1 MAVTSRDRF
10 PCEPDPMST
19 EPSDAHTH
27 PPPGRKNAYDREE
40 LLACAR
46 GELFDPD
53 SGRLPLPDML
63 MTDRVT
69 RIYNS
74 GGRYG
79 RGEIVA
85 EMDITPDLWFFKC
98 HFQDD
103 PVMPGCLGLDAL
115 WQLVGFFLVWSGYKG
130 RGRAL
135 GVGNVKFSGQI
146 LPTSRIVT
154 YNLDMKRLITRKLTL
169 AIADGSVAVDGR
181 TIYTAEDLRV
191 GLFTSTEGF

>member
-1 MAVTSRDRF
+1 MNRERHEAPVL
-10 PCEPDPMST
+10 
-19 EPSDAHTH
+19 
-27 PPPGRKNAYDREE
+27 PPPGRKSAYGRDE
-40 LLACAR
+40 LIACAL

-69 RIYNS
+69 RITAE

-85 EMDITPDLWFFKC
+85 EMDVHPDLWFFKC
-98 HFQDD
+98 HFKGD

-146 LPTSRIVT
+146 LPTSRLVT
-154 YNLDMKRLITRKLTL
+154 YNLDMKRLVTRKLTL

-181 TIYTAEDLRV
+181 QIYTAEDLRV
-191 GLFTSTEGF
+191 GLFTSTDGF

>member
-1 MAVTSRDRF
+1 MTDESGHATAL
-10 PCEPDPMST
+10 PT
-19 EPSDAHTH
+19 
-27 PPPGRKNAYDREE
+27 GRKNAYSREE

-69 RIYNS
+69 LISNT

-79 RGEIVA
+79 KGRIVA
-85 EMDITPDLWFFKC
+85 EMDISPDLWFFKC

-115 WQLVGFFLVWSGYKG
+115 WQLVGFFLVWSGFKG
-130 RGRAL
+130 KGRAL
-135 GVGNVKFSGQI
+135 GVGNVKFTGQI
-146 LPTSRIVT
+146 LPTAKLVT

-169 AIADGSVAVDGR
+169 AIADGAVSVDGR
-181 TIYTAEDLRV
+181 QIYTAEDLRV
-191 GLFTSTEGF
+191 GIFTSTDEF